1 MNTDLPGYQFVS
13 QPSISNAGG
22 VGFYTQENLKFTTT
36 RSELTTSKDEFET
49 LRIEIQNDSHHNML
63 CGVIYRYPRGNLDC
77 FMDYLNSTIDRIH
90 RENKYCIIMGDI
102 KH

>member
-1 MNTDLPGYQFVS
+1 MLIKTLVLNTDLPGYQFVS

-49 LRIEIQNDSHHNML
+49 LRIEIQNDSHHNNAP
-63 CGVIYRYPRGNLDC
+63 GR
-77 FMDYLNSTIDRIH
+77 
-90 RENKYCIIMGDI
+90 
-102 KH
+102 